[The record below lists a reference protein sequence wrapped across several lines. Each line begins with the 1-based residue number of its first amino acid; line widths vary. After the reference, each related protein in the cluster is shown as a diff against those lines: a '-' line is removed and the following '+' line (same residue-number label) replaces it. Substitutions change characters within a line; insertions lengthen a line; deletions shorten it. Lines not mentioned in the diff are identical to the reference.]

1 MKPSST
7 KVILTVLLLILIW
20 GTTWAAVRLSLEG
33 FAPLTSAAVRFA
45 LAVLLLSLWAAI
57 RRRAI
62 WPEGVVSTR
71 HRVVWGVQAVC
82 NFLIP
87 YSLTY
92 WAEQWVP
99 SGLVAVLFSTF
110 PMFVMLIAFFVLPE
124 ERLSPA
130 GLLGI
135 ALGFAGIAVIYSADL
150 SALAG
155 PEAAFAAVV
164 FLLSPLSA
172 AFGQVVVKRWGAD
185 LSPLSLTLVPM
196 ALATLMLG
204 ALAVLFEG
212 DRAIEPTATAVGA
225 VLYLALLGTAMA
237 FTLYFWLLKHVT
249 ATELSLITYATPV
262 VAVALGTLWL
272 DEPLTLQLV
281 VGGLL
286 VIGGMGLAARRKK
299 AP

>member
-1 MKPSST
+1 MKPSSA
-7 KVILTVLLLILIW
+7 KVILTFLLLILTW

-33 FAPLTSAAVRFA
+33 FAPMTSAAVRFA
-45 LAVLLLSLWAAI
+45 LAVFLLFVWARLSG
-57 RRRAI
+57 RAI
-62 WPEGVVSTR
+62 LPNDVVLPR
-71 HRVVWGVQAVC
+71 HRLVWGVQAVF

-124 ERLSPA
+124 ERLGPA
-130 GLLGI
+130 GVLGMG
-135 ALGFAGIAVIYSADL
+135 LGFAGIAVIYSADL
-150 SALAG
+150 TALAG

-172 AFGQVVVKRWGAD
+172 ACGQVVVKRWGDD

-196 ALATLMLG
+196 ALATVMLG
-204 ALAVLFEG
+204 SLAAVLEG
-212 DRAIEPTATAVGA
+212 DRAMEPTAMAIGA
-225 VLYLALLGTAMA
+225 VLYLALVGTALA

-272 DEPLTLQLV
+272 DEPLTLRLV

-299 AP
+299 AQ